1 MPMFQRTT
9 SKMRKTPTEWEKIIE
24 NHISFKELMC
34 RIYKELLQLNGKKTH
49 NLIKNGQLI

>member
-1 MPMFQRTT
+1 MFQRTT